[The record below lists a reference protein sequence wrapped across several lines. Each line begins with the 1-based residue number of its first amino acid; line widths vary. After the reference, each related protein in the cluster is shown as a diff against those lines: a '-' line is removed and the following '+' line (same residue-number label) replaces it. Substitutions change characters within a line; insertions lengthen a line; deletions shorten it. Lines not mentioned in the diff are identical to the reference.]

1 MIIYSLGKHGEEG
14 ETGILSKVLI
24 MLIRVFQ
31 HLVLIMVFQHLIL
44 IMVFQQMGV
53 EKCVS

>member
-1 MIIYSLGKHGEEG
+1 MGKHGEEG
-14 ETGILSKVLI
+14 ETGILRKVLI

-31 HLVLIMVFQHLIL
+31 TLIL
-44 IMVFQQMGV
+44 TMVFQQMGV